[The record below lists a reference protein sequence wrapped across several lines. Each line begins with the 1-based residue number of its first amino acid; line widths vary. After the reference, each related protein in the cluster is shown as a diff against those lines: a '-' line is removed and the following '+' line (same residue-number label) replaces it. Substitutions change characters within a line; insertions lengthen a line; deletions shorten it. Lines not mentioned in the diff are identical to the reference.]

1 MSILS
6 AVFFSKTKGVEKM
19 PKIKYQNK
27 TLTIRMP
34 ESLITELSVA
44 ANMKQTTVSQ
54 LVRDILAEIMKAH
67 RAARDGD
74 E

>member
-1 MSILS
+1 
-6 AVFFSKTKGVEKM
+6 M

-34 ESLITELSVA
+34 DSLITELSVA